1 MLAWLMMMQAAPQ
14 LDAAMERYRAATRAT
29 IECRTGRPDDIVVC
43 GRREAD
49 RFRAPL
55 TIIDPDDPRNEGVPA
70 ERERLLAKTNNC
82 QEKSTFLVGCGKAG
96 VSVST
101 RTGVSLIGERPI
113 AP

>member
-1 MLAWLMMMQAAPQ
+1 MLWWLMMMQAAPQ
-14 LDAAMERYRAATRAT
+14 LDQAMDRYREATRAT
-29 IECRTGRPDDIVVC
+29 IDCHGKSDDIVVC

-49 RFRAPL
+49 RYRAPL
-55 TIIDPDDPRNEGVPA
+55 TVIDPDDPKNETVAA

-82 QEKSTFLVGCGKAG
+82 QEKSTFLVGCGAAG

-101 RTGVSLIGERPI
+101 RSGVSLMGERPI

>member
-1 MLAWLMMMQAAPQ
+1 MLLLLMMQATSQ
-14 LDAAMERYRAATRAT
+14 LDQAMDRYRSATRVA
-29 IECRTGRPDDIVVC
+29 IDCHDNRPDDIVVC

-49 RFRAPL
+49 RYRAPL
-55 TIIDPDDPRNEGVPA
+55 TVIDPDDPRNETVPA
-70 ERERLLAKTNNC
+70 ERERLLARTNNC
-82 QEKSTFLVGCGKAG
+82 REKSTFLVGCGAAG